1 MHSCTAVSQV
11 AVELLGLRWGEMTSG
26 PFSILVK
33 YFSMFA

>member
-1 MHSCTAVSQV
+1 MHSSTAVSQV
-11 AVELLGLRWGEMTSG
+11 AVELLGLRWGVMTSG